1 MAKVSIIVPTYNVE
15 QYLTQCMESIV
26 GQTLKELEIICVNDG
41 STDGSLGILRKY
53 EQKDGRV
60 IVIDKKNEG

>member
-41 STDGSLGILRKY
+41 STDGSLGILRK
-53 EQKDGRV
+53 
-60 IVIDKKNEG
+60 